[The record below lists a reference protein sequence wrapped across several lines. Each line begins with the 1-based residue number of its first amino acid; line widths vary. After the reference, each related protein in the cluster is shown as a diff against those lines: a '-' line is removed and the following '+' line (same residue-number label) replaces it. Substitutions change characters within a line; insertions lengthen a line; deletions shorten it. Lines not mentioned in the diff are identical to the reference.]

1 MDFFENLFINIGSA
15 VYDLMLWIGMSSWW
29 ADLVLTLVQWLGI
42 IALVLINILILIWYE
57 RKISGFIQ
65 LRLGPNRLGPIGL
78 FQTLAD
84 TLKLMT
90 KEDIIP
96 RGVDK
101 LVFILAPPII
111 ILVAV
116 MTYVALPLGDQMT
129 MVNLNNGLYFT
140 IAVTSIATIA
150 LFMAGWSSNNK
161 YSLIGAMRAVA
172 QMVSYEI
179 PLIFSLLGVVMISG
193 SLNFQSIIAQQS
205 HYVWFIFLQPLAFVI
220 YFISATAE
228 LNRGPFD
235 MPEAEQE
242 LTAGAFTEYTGMRWA
257 LFFLAEYTN
266 LFAVSLI
273 CATVFFG
280 GWAGPWLPSW
290 LWIFI
295 KTYLIMTV
303 FMWIKWT
310 FPRVRMDHMM
320 KLCWKILIPLSLL
333 NLLLTGA
340 GVLAA
345 KGMGWM

>member
-1 MDFFENLFINIGSA
+1 MDFLEKIFITIGNA
-15 VYDLMLWIGMSSWW
+15 INQFFLWLGMSTWW
-29 ADLVLTLVQWLGI
+29 ADLVVTFCQWLGI
-42 IALVLINILILIWYE
+42 ILLILVNIMILIWYE

-78 FQTLAD
+78 FQTAAD
-84 TLKLMT
+84 TLKLMA

-96 RGVDK
+96 RGADK
-101 LVFILAPPII
+101 LIFILAPMIV

-116 MTYVALPLGDQMT
+116 MVYAALPLGDNLT
-129 MVNLNNGLYFT
+129 MINLDNGLYFT
-140 IAVTSIATIA
+140 IAVTSVATVA
-150 LFMAGWSSNNK
+150 LFMAGWSSNSK
-161 YSLIGAMRAVA
+161 YSLMGAMRSVA

-179 PLIFSLLGVVMISG
+179 PLILSLLGVVMIAG
-193 SLNFQSIIAQQS
+193 TLNFQNIIAQQG
-205 HYVWFIFLQPLAFVI
+205 HYLWFICLQPLGFII
-220 YFISATAE
+220 YIISATAE

-280 GWAGPWLPSW
+280 GWHGPWLPSW

-295 KTYLIMTV
+295 KTYIVLTA
-303 FMWIKWT
+303 FMWFKWT
-310 FPRVRMDHMM
+310 FPRIRMDHMM
-320 KLCWKILIPLSLL
+320 KLCWKLLIPLSLL

-340 GVLAA
+340 GILAA
-345 KGMGWM
+345 KGLGWM

>member
-1 MDFFENLFINIGSA
+1 MNFFETLFISIGSA
-15 VYDLMLWIGMSSWW
+15 IFRFFSWLGMSDWW
-29 ADLVLTLVQWLGI
+29 ADLFLTFFQWLGI
-42 IALVLINILILIWYE
+42 IFLVLINIMILIWYE
-57 RKISGFIQ
+57 RKICGFIQ
-65 LRLGPNRLGPIGL
+65 LRLGPNRLGPLGL
-78 FQTLAD
+78 AQTVAD

-96 RGVDK
+96 RSVDK
-101 LVFILAPPII
+101 LVFILAPPTI
-111 ILVAV
+111 ILVSV
-116 MTYVALPLGDQMT
+116 MIYVALPLGDSMS
-129 MVNLNNGLYFT
+129 MVNLDNGLYFT
-140 IAVTSIATIA
+140 VAITSISTVTI
-150 LFMAGWSSNNK
+150 FMAGWSSNNK
-161 YSLIGAMRAVA
+161 YSLMGAMRAVA
-172 QMVSYEI
+172 QMVSYEV

-193 SLNFQSIIAQQS
+193 TLNFQGIIAQQG
-205 HYVWFIFLQPLAFVI
+205 HYVWFVLLQPLGFII
-220 YFISATAE
+220 YIIAATAE

-280 GWAGPWLPSW
+280 GWSGPLLPSW
-290 LWIFI
+290 LWIFL
-295 KTYLIMTV
+295 KTYVIMTV
-303 FMWIKWT
+303 FMWFKWS

-345 KGMGWM
+345 RGMGWM

>member
-1 MDFFENLFINIGSA
+1 MEFLEHIFTGAGNAIFRLCTALGLSD
-15 VYDLMLWIGMSSWW
+15 WW
-29 ADLVLTLVQWLGI
+29 ADLILTFFQWLAI
-42 IALVLINILILIWYE
+42 ILLIVVNILILIWYE

-65 LRLGPNRLGPIGL
+65 LRRGPNRLGPMGL
-78 FQTLAD
+78 FQTVAD

-90 KEDIIP
+90 KEDIVP
-96 RGVDK
+96 RGVDR
-101 LVFILAPPII
+101 LIFILAPPVII
-111 ILVAV
+111 MVSV
-116 MTYVALPLGDQMT
+116 MVYVALPLGENMAMAD
-129 MVNLNNGLYFT
+129 LRYGLYFT
-140 IAVTSIATIA
+140 VAVTSVATVA

-161 YSLIGAMRAVA
+161 YSLIGAMRSVA

-179 PLIFSLLGVVMISG
+179 PLIFSLLSVVLVAG
-193 SLNFQSIIAQQS
+193 TLNFQTIISQQQQ
-205 HYVWFIFLQPLAFVI
+205 VWFIVLQPVAFII
-220 YFISATAE
+220 YVISATAE

-273 CATVFFG
+273 CSTVFLG
-280 GWAGPWLPSW
+280 GWSGPLLPSW

-295 KTYLIMTV
+295 KTYIMMTV
-303 FMWIKWT
+303 FMWFKWT

-340 GVLAA
+340 GLLAA